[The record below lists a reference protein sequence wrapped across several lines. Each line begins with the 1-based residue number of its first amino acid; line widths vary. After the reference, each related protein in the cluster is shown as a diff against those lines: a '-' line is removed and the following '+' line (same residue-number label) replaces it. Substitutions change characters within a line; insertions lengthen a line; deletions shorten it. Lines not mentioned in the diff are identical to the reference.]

1 MSQRVGILDH
11 RQSSEAKPRTF
22 VKKEIA
28 SLLVAR
34 MAAEQISQRVIRMF
48 APDSIYP
55 VLKRP
60 QSRFGYVPA
69 KMPPREVPGVWFQK
83 PQSDR
88 WKIEHAP
95 IMPSE
100 QYSASS

>member
-11 RQSSEAKPRTF
+11 RQPSEAKPRTF

-60 QSRFGYVPA
+60 QSRFGYIPA

-100 QYSASS
+100 QYCASS